1 MNFKKLLSTVAVASM
16 LVACGGGSTE
26 SNESKAFKIGVSG
39 PLTGDAAVYGN
50 AVKNAAELAVEE
62 VNAKGGIQLEL
73 KVEDDQAD
81 PEKSPTAYGTLK
93 DWGMQIGLST
103 VTSGAAAAVSQ
114 NYADDQIFA
123 LTPSASS
130 TTVIYKDADNTQS
143 FGYVYQMCFTDPNQ
157 GIASADY
164 IKAHTNLGTKVAV
177 IYKNDDNYSTGVYQ
191 KFMSEAKAKGL
202 EVVSETSFDN
212 SSATDFNVQLKDA
225 QAKGADI
232 VYLPIYYQ
240 PASLILTQA
249 SKMGYKPSFFGID
262 GMDGILTLKG
272 FDTKLAEGVY
282 LLTPFSADAK
292 DDLTANF
299 VKNYKAK
306 CDGEVPNQF
315 AADAYDCIYA
325 IYNALEAGKATP
337 DMSNSEIADI
347 LKKQFTSM
355 TFNGLTGT
363 DVTWSE
369 KGEVSKAPKA
379 VVIKDGA
386 YVGVED

>member
-1 MNFKKLLSTVAVASM
+1 MNFKKVFSAIAVASM
-16 LVACGGGSTE
+16 LVACGSGGTNSTK
-26 SNESKAFKIGVSG
+26 NEAFKIGLSG
-39 PLTGDAAVYGN
+39 PLTGDAAVYGK
-50 AVKNAAELAVEE
+50 AVKNAAELAVAE
-62 VNAKGGIQLEL
+62 VNQKGGIQLEL
-73 KVEDDQAD
+73 KMEDDQAD

-93 DWGMQIGLST
+93 DWGMQIGLAT
-103 VTSGAAAAVSQ
+103 VTSGAGAAVSQ
-114 NYADDQIFA
+114 NYADDETFA
-123 LTPSASS
+123 ITPSASS
-130 TTVIYKDADNTQS
+130 TTIVYKDADNTKS

-164 IKAHTNLGTKVAV
+164 IKKHTDLGTKVAI
-177 IYKNDDNYSTGVYQ
+177 IYKSDDNYSTGIYQ
-191 KFMSEAKAKGL
+191 KFISEAKNVGL
-202 EVVSETSFDN
+202 EVVSEQSFDN

-249 SKMGYKPSFFGID
+249 NKMGYAPTFFGVD
-262 GMDGILTLKG
+262 GMDGILTLEG

-282 LLTPFSADAK
+282 LLTPFSADAT

-299 VKNYKAK
+299 VKNYKEK
-306 CDGEVPNQF
+306 YKETPNQF

-325 IYNALEAGKATP
+325 IYTALTEGKATP

-347 LKKQFTSM
+347 LIKQFTSM
-355 TFNGLTGT
+355 TFNGVTGT
-363 DVTWSE
+363 DVTWDE
-369 KGEVSKAPKA
+369 TGEVSKAPKA
-379 VVIKDGA
+379 VVIKDGV

>member
-1 MNFKKLLSTVAVASM
+1 MKLKKILAMLAVSSM
-16 LVACGGGSTE
+16 LVACGGSGDS
-26 SNESKAFKIGVSG
+26 SDNEAFKIGCSG

-62 VNAKGGIQLEL
+62 INEKDGIQLEF
-73 KVEDDQAD
+73 KMEDDQAD

-93 DWGMQIGLST
+93 DWGMQIGLAT
-103 VTSGAAAAVSQ
+103 VTSGAGAAVSQ
-114 NYADDQIFA
+114 NYADDTTFA

-130 TTVIYKDADNTQS
+130 PTVIYKDADYTDS
-143 FGYVYQMCFTDPNQ
+143 FEYVYQMCFTDPNQ
-157 GIASADY
+157 GVASADY
-164 IKAHTNLGTKVAV
+164 IKAHTDLGTKVAV
-177 IYKNDDNYSTGVYQ
+177 IYKSDDNYSTGIYQ
-191 KFMSEAKAKGL
+191 KFVAEAKEIGL

-249 SKMGYKPSFFGID
+249 NKMGYAPSFFGVD
-262 GMDGILTLKG
+262 GMDGILSLEG
-272 FDTKLAEGVY
+272 FDKKLAEGVY
-282 LLTPFSADAK
+282 LLTPFSADST
-292 DDLTANF
+292 DELTANF
-299 VKNYKAK
+299 VKKYEDKY
-306 CDGEVPNQF
+306 GETPNQF

-325 IYNALEAGKATP
+325 IYNALTEGKATP

-347 LKKQFTSM
+347 LIEQFTSM
-355 TFNGLTGT
+355 EFNGITGSN
-363 DVTWSE
+363 VTWS
-369 KGEVSKAPKA
+369 KNGEVSKSPKA
-379 VVIKDGA
+379 VVIKDGV

>member
-1 MNFKKLLSTVAVASM
+1 MNFKKILSTVAVASM
-16 LVACGGGSTE
+16 LVACGGGDTG
-26 SNESKAFKIGVSG
+26 SKGGEAFKIGVSG

-62 VNAKGGIQLEL
+62 VNAKGGIQFEF
-73 KVEDDQAD
+73 KMEDDQAD
-81 PEKSPTAYGTLK
+81 PEKAPTAYGTLK
-93 DWGMQIGLST
+93 DWGMQIGLAA
-103 VTSGAAAAVSQ
+103 VTSGAGAAVSQ
-114 NYADDQIFA
+114 NYVDDTTFA
-123 LTPSASS
+123 ITPSASS
-130 TTVIYKDADNTQS
+130 TSIVFKDDDCTEA

-164 IKAHTNLGTKVAV
+164 IKEHTDLGTKVAV
-177 IYKNDDNYSTGVYQ
+177 IYKSDDNYSTGVYQ
-191 KFMSEAKAKGL
+191 KFTAEAKKVGL
-202 EVVSETSFDN
+202 EVVSATSFDN

-225 QAKGADI
+225 KAKGADL

-249 SKMGYKPSFFGID
+249 DKMGYAPTFFGVD
-262 GMDGILTLKG
+262 GMDGILTLEG
-272 FDTKLAEGVY
+272 FNKKLAEGVY

-292 DDLTANF
+292 DELTANF

-306 CDGEVPNQF
+306 YGETPNQF

-337 DMSNSEIADI
+337 DMSNSDIADI
-347 LKKQFTSM
+347 LNKQFTSM
-355 TFNGLTGT
+355 TFNGVTGT
-363 DVTWSE
+363 DVTWS
-369 KGEVSKAPKA
+369 KTGEVSKAPKA

>member
-1 MNFKKLLSTVAVASM
+1 MNLKKILSTVAVASM
-16 LVACGGGSTE
+16 LVACGGGDAGSDK
-26 SNESKAFKIGVSG
+26 NAAFKIGASG
-39 PLTGDAAVYGN
+39 PLTGDNAVYGI

-73 KVEDDQAD
+73 KIEDDQAD

-93 DWGMQIGLST
+93 DWGMQIGLAT
-103 VTSGAAAAVSQ
+103 VTSGAGAAVSQ
-114 NYADDQIFA
+114 NYADDQTFA
-123 LTPSASS
+123 LTPSSSS
-130 TTVIYKDADNTQS
+130 TTVIYKDADNTES

-164 IKAHTNLGTKVAV
+164 IKSHTDLGTKVAV
-177 IYKNDDNYSTGVYQ
+177 IYKSDDNYSTGIYQ
-191 KFMSEAKAKGL
+191 KFIDEAKKVGL
-202 EVVSETSFDN
+202 EVVSEQSFDN

-225 QAKGADI
+225 KAKGADI

-249 SKMGYKPSFFGID
+249 DKMGYAPSFFGVD
-262 GMDGILTLKG
+262 GMDGILTLEG

-292 DDLTANF
+292 DDLTVNF
-299 VKNYKAK
+299 VKNYKEK
-306 CDGEVPNQF
+306 YGETPNQF

-325 IYNALEAGKATP
+325 IYNALEKGEATP
-337 DMSNSEIADI
+337 DMSNSELADI

-355 TFNGLTGT
+355 TFNGVTGT
-363 DVTWSE
+363 DVTWSD

-379 VVIKDGA
+379 VMIKDGV

>member
-1 MNFKKLLSTVAVASM
+1 MNLKKVLSAVAVASM
-16 LVACGGGSTE
+16 LVACGGGNTNSE
-26 SNESKAFKIGVSG
+26 KNEAFKIGLSG
-39 PLTGDAAVYGN
+39 PLTGDAAVYGI

-73 KVEDDQAD
+73 KMEDDQAD
-81 PEKSPTAYGTLK
+81 PEKSPNAYGTLK
-93 DWGMQIGLST
+93 DWGMQIGLAT
-103 VTSGAAAAVSQ
+103 VTSGAGAAVSQ
-114 NYADDQIFA
+114 NYVDDTTFA
-123 LTPSASS
+123 LTPSSSS
-130 TTVIYKDADNTQS
+130 TTVIYKDADNTES

-164 IKAHTNLGTKVAV
+164 IKSHSDLGTKIAV
-177 IYKNDDNYSTGVYQ
+177 IYKSDDNYSTGIYQ
-191 KFMSEAKAKGL
+191 KFMSEAKELGL

-225 QAKGADI
+225 QSKGADL

-249 SKMGYKPSFFGID
+249 NKMGYTPSFFGVD
-262 GMDGILTLKG
+262 GMDGILTLDG

-282 LLTPFSADAK
+282 LLTPFSADAE
-292 DDLTANF
+292 DELTANF
-299 VKNYKAK
+299 VKKYQEKY
-306 CDGEVPNQF
+306 GETPNQF

-325 IYNALEAGKATP
+325 IHKALTDGNATV

-355 TFNGLTGT
+355 TFNGITGT
-363 DVTWSE
+363 NVTWAE
-369 KGEVSKAPKA
+369 TGEVSKAPKA
-379 VVIKDGA
+379 VVIKDGV